1 MVAQKDNQ
9 KGSTVERVALYTS
22 FVLFAIF
29 FINVVFGK
37 INIAYGLNLPH
48 ADNVGE
54 FLLLFAACILLII
67 AALKRETRENMLL
80 TQTKNEVKNGE

>member
-1 MVAQKDNQ
+1 MAAQHDNQ
-9 KGSTVERVALYTS
+9 TGSKVEKGALITSVALFT
-22 FVLFAIF
+22 IF
-29 FINVVFGK
+29 IINVILGK

-54 FLLLFAACILLII
+54 FLLLFVACILMII

>member
-1 MVAQKDNQ
+1 MVAQHDNQ
-9 KGSTVERVALYTS
+9 TGRKAERGALIAS

-54 FLLLFAACILLII
+54 FLLLFVACILLII
-67 AALKRETRENMLL
+67 AALKRETREKTLKRNKEEV
-80 TQTKNEVKNGE
+80 TK

>member
-1 MVAQKDNQ
+1 MAAQHDKQTGSKVEKGALITSVA
-9 KGSTVERVALYTS
+9 
-22 FVLFAIF
+22 LFAIF
-29 FINVVFGK
+29 IINVILGK

-54 FLLLFAACILLII
+54 FLLLFVACILLII

>member
-1 MVAQKDNQ
+1 MVAQHDNQ
-9 KGSTVERVALYTS
+9 TGSKAERGALITS

-54 FLLLFAACILLII
+54 FLLLFVACILLII
-67 AALKRETRENMLL
+67 AALKRETRENLML
-80 TQTKNEVKNGE
+80 TKPKDEVKNGE